1 VGASG
6 PDRLLLHVSEDP
18 TITRFVPHVPR
29 TNPTHPPAV
38 WAIDAE
44 HAPLYWFPRDC
55 PRVTAWPRSDDE
67 VIAFRAAFHTTAS
80 RVHGIELGW
89 LERTRTAALF
99 AYELDAAAFRLWPA
113 ASGQWI
119 ATEAVEPLRVRPL
132 GDLLDAHVEA
142 GIELRAVPS
151 LWPLHDLAVSDRWDF
166 SIVRMANAQPRS
178 AAPPRHPGLGGG
190 RERSPG
196 VIRP

>member
-1 VGASG
+1 MAGSVAAPRSE
-6 PDRLLLHVSEDP
+6 RVLLHVSEDP

-55 PRVTAWPRSDDE
+55 PRVTAWPRSPDE
-67 VIAFRAAFHTTAS
+67 VSTFRAAFRTAAS

-89 LERTRTAALF
+89 LARMRMAAVF
-99 AYELDAAAFRLWPA
+99 AYELEAAAFRPWPA

-132 GDLLDAHVEA
+132 GDLLAAHVEA
-142 GIELRAVPS
+142 GIELRLVPS
-151 LWPLHDLAVSDRWDF
+151 LWPLRDLAVSDRWDF
-166 SIVRMANAQPRS
+166 SIVRMANARPRS
-178 AAPPRHPGLGGG
+178 PD
-190 RERSPG
+190 
-196 VIRP
+196 